1 MSKPKYRF
9 NPETLSYDKIKLS
22 PKQKIFKFTRG
33 VMILVSSSFLFLV
46 ILSFFFDTPGEKM
59 QKRENKQLLLQYEL
73 LNQKVVKMEQS
84 MDEIQQHDDN
94 IYRLIFGIEPI
105 PASVRQAG
113 IGGANPYK
121 DLEQYSNSEL
131 LIETSKKIDN
141 LTRRMVVQSESYD
154 NVMKLVQD
162 KEKFLASIPAI
173 SPIADKNLKRFA
185 SGYGYRIHPIYR
197 TLKMH
202 NGIDLTA
209 PTGTEVYATG
219 GGKVVNSGYS
229 SGGYGNK
236 VIIDH
241 GYGYKTLYA
250 HLDKVFV
257 KNGQH
262 ISRGE
267 LIGKVG
273 STGRSTAPHLHYE
286 VRKNDKTENPVNYYY
301 TDLTPEEYEEMI
313 NVSSQMTMSF
323 D

>member
-1 MSKPKYRF
+1 MSKPKYSF
-9 NPETLSYDKIKLS
+9 NPESLSYDQITLT
-22 PKQKIFKFTRG
+22 PRQKIFKFLRG
-33 VMILVSSSFLFLV
+33 ALMFISASFVFLLL
-46 ILSFFFDTPGEKM
+46 LSLFFDTPGEKI
-59 QKRENKQLLLQYEL
+59 QKRENKQLLYQYEL
-73 LNQKVVKMEQS
+73 LNQKVEKMEQS

-94 IYRLIFGIEPI
+94 IYRLIFGIDPVPENI
-105 PASVRQAG
+105 RKAG
-113 IGGANPYK
+113 VGGSNPYK
-121 DLEQYSNSEL
+121 ELEQYSKSDL

-154 NVMKLVQD
+154 NIMKLVQD

-173 SPIADKNLKRFA
+173 SPIADRNLKRFA

-202 NGIDLTA
+202 KGIDLTA
-209 PTGTEVYATG
+209 PTGTKVYATG
-219 GGKVVNSGYS
+219 GGKVISAGYAA
-229 SGGYGNK
+229 GGYGIK

-250 HLDKVFV
+250 HLNKVNV
-257 KNGQH
+257 KVGKRVA
-262 ISRGE
+262 RGDV
-267 LIGKVG
+267 IGEVG

-286 VRKNDKTENPVNYYY
+286 VRKNDQTENPVNYYY

>member
-1 MSKPKYRF
+1 
-9 NPETLSYDKIKLS
+9 
-22 PKQKIFKFTRG
+22 
-33 VMILVSSSFLFLV
+33 
-46 ILSFFFDTPGEKM
+46 
-59 QKRENKQLLLQYEL
+59 
-73 LNQKVVKMEQS
+73 

>member
-1 MSKPKYRF
+1 MSKPKYSF
-9 NPETLSYDKIKLS
+9 NPESLSYDQIKLS
-22 PKQKIFKFTRG
+22 PRQKIFRFLRG
-33 VMILVSSSFLFLV
+33 AVLLLSVSFVFLL
-46 ILSFFFDTPGEKM
+46 ILSLFFDTPGEKI
-59 QKRENKQLLLQYEL
+59 QKRENKQLLYQYEL
-73 LNQKVVKMEQS
+73 LNQKVEKMEQS

-94 IYRLIFGIEPI
+94 IYRLIFGIDPVPENI
-105 PASVRQAG
+105 RKAG
-113 IGGANPYK
+113 VGGSNPYK
-121 DLEQYSNSEL
+121 ELEQYSKSDL

-141 LTRRMVVQSESYD
+141 LTRRMVVQTESYD
-154 NVMKLVQD
+154 NIMKLVQD

-173 SPIADKNLKRFA
+173 SPIADRNLKRFA

-202 NGIDLTA
+202 KGIDLTA
-209 PTGTEVYATG
+209 PTGTKVYATG
-219 GGKVVNSGYS
+219 GGKVISAGYAA
-229 SGGYGNK
+229 GGYGIK

-250 HLDKVFV
+250 HLNKVNV
-257 KNGQH
+257 KVGKH
-262 ISRGE
+262 VARGDV
-267 LIGKVG
+267 IGEVG

-286 VRKNDKTENPVNYYY
+286 VRKNDQTENPVNYYY